1 MSEQHLDPPWIEH
14 GYGTRFQG
22 FQYLLGRR
30 IRDVLLVSSLYDL
43 YFLEKDGRLYELVR
57 KEYQA
62 LDLTHSP
69 EFTHISSGR
78 EAIELLKAKHR
89 YDLIITT
96 LHIEDMSATMF
107 ARLVREAGLDL
118 PIVLLACD
126 SRELKDIAAR
136 LDTSV
141 FDRIFIW
148 QGDFRLMIGIIKH
161 LEDRMNLENDTRLAG
176 VQSIL
181 LIEDNVQYY
190 SYFLPVIFTEILTQ
204 SHRLI
209 SDGINLSHRYLRT
222 RARPKILLCE
232 TYEEAWEYFEKYS
245 DYILGIISDIV
256 FPRGG
261 VMDPRAGLKFVQ
273 MARERYPHL
282 PVLLQ
287 SIAPEFESEAKELG
301 TSFILKDSPA
311 ALLKLRQF
319 TTDYFSFGDF
329 IFRTPD
335 GHEVGRASDLNSLEE
350 QLQIVPDESYAY
362 HAERNHFSNWFKART
377 EFLLAYKVR
386 PLKVA
391 DFPSISHM
399 REDLIASLG
408 EYRRHQQRGVITD
421 FSKEDFDPENSFA
434 RIGGGSLGGKAR
446 GLGFV
451 NILINNYDLVNKFEG
466 TRISVPPS
474 VVLGTEVFDEFLDE
488 NNLRAFALK
497 SENDAEIARRFI
509 EARSFPDR
517 ILGDLAA
524 FLDLITEPL
533 AVRSSSLLEDSQY
546 HPFAGVYE
554 TYMIPNNHHDRFVRL
569 SHLVHTIKRVY
580 ASTFYQSAKEYIK
593 ATAYHLGEE
602 KMAVVIQ
609 RIVGA
614 QHKHLFYPDFS
625 GVAKSYN
632 FYPIHP
638 ERPHDGVVAVC
649 LGLGKQIVD
658 GGVSVRFCPKYPN
671 HILQSSSAADAMRNN
686 QHEFF
691 ALDLKGQPL
700 EGRSTVDEL
709 VQKFELKV
717 AEADNTLQYV
727 ASTYLPENDA
737 LCDGLSRNGL
747 RVVTFAPILRNKIFP
762 MPKILN
768 LLLDMGR
775 WGMGTPV
782 ELEFAVNMSVPAGK
796 PKEFGML
803 QMRPLVVSQES
814 ETLDVEETDPEDLI
828 CSSNQVLGHGTI
840 DSILDLIVVDAE
852 RFERSKSA
860 DVALEVSQLN
870 QKLTAE
876 GRHYVL
882 IGVGRWGSLDPWL
895 GIPVRWNQISG
906 AKVIVEA
913 SFKDLDVDPSQGS
926 HFFQN
931 VTSASVG
938 YFAINPRIGTGFVD
952 WNWLRNQTA
961 AEEKRFVRHIQLS
974 RPVMIKIDS
983 RQNKG
988 IILKPE

>member
-1 MSEQHLDPPWIEH
+1 M
-14 GYGTRFQG
+14 R
-22 FQYLLGRR
+22 RR
-30 IRDVLLVSSLYDL
+30 IRDVLLVSSFYDL

-57 KEYQA
+57 KEYRA

-69 EFTHISSGR
+69 EFTHVSSGR
-78 EAIELLKAKHR
+78 EALDFVKAKRHC
-89 YDLIITT
+89 DLIITT
-96 LHIEDMSATMF
+96 LHIEDMSTTAF
-107 ARLVREAGLDL
+107 ARQVRELSADL

-126 SRELKDIAAR
+126 SRELKDIVLH
-136 LDTSV
+136 LDSSV
-141 FDRIFIW
+141 FDRVFIW

-161 LEDRMNLENDTRLAG
+161 LEDRMNLEEDTHLAG

-232 TYEEAWEYFEKYS
+232 TFEEAWQYFEKYS
-245 DYILGIISDIV
+245 DYVLGIISDIV

-261 VMDPRAGLKFVQ
+261 VMDPRAGFTLVQ
-273 MARERYPHL
+273 KARERHPHL

-287 SIAPEFESEAKELG
+287 SIAPEFEPETKELG
-301 TSFILKDSPA
+301 ASFILKDSPA

-335 GHEVGRASDLNSLEE
+335 GHEVGRAADLNSLEE
-350 QLQIVPDESYAY
+350 QLQIIPDESYAY
-362 HAERNHFSNWFKART
+362 HAERNDFSNWFKART
-377 EFLLAYKVR
+377 EFILAYKVR
-386 PLKVA
+386 PLKIA
-391 DFPSISHM
+391 DFPSISDM
-399 REDLIASLG
+399 RQDLIASLG
-408 EYRRHQQRGVITD
+408 EYRRQQQRGVITD
-421 FSKEDFDPENSFA
+421 FSKEEFDPETGFA

-451 NILINNYDLVNKFEG
+451 NLLINNYDLLSKFEG
-466 TRISVPPS
+466 TRISVPPA
-474 VVLGTEVFDEFLDE
+474 VVLGTDVFDQFLDE

-497 SENDAEIARRFI
+497 SKNDAEIVKRFTG
-509 EARSFPDR
+509 ARSFPDK

-554 TYMIPNNHHDRFVRL
+554 TYMIPNNHADRFVRL
-569 SHLVHTIKRVY
+569 SHLVHAIKRVY
-580 ASTFYQSAKEYIK
+580 ASTFFQNSKEYIK
-593 ATAYHLGEE
+593 ATAYRLEEE

-609 RIVGA
+609 RIVGT
-614 QHKHLFYPDFS
+614 QHNHRFYPDFS

-638 ERPHDGVVAVC
+638 ESPHDGVVAVC

-671 HILQSSSAADAMRNN
+671 HLLQCSVVADAVRNN
-686 QHEFF
+686 QNEFF
-691 ALDLKGQPL
+691 ALDLRGQPL
-700 EGRSTVDEL
+700 EGRNATDEL

-717 AEADNTLQYV
+717 AEADNTLQYA

-737 LCDGLSRNGL
+737 LYDGLSRNGL
-747 RVVTFAPILRNKIFP
+747 RIVTFAPILKNKIFP
-762 MPKILN
+762 LPQILN

-782 ELEFAVNMSVPAGK
+782 ELEFAVNMSVPGGK
-796 PKEFGML
+796 PKEFGLL
-803 QMRPLVVSQES
+803 QMRPLVVSPEDES
-814 ETLDVEETDPEDLI
+814 LDIEETDPADLL
-828 CSSNQVLGHGTI
+828 CQSNQALGHGII
-840 DSILDLIVVDAE
+840 DGIVDIVVVDIE
-852 RFERSKSA
+852 RFERSRSQ
-860 DVALEVSQLN
+860 DVALEVAKLN
-870 QKLTAE
+870 EKLTCE

-882 IGVGRWGSLDPWL
+882 VGVGRWGSLDPWL

-906 AKVIVEA
+906 AKVIIEA
-913 SFKDLDVDPSQGS
+913 PFKDLDVDPSQGS

-931 VTSASVG
+931 VTSSSVG
-938 YFAINPRIGTGFVD
+938 YFTISSRTEDGFVD
-952 WNWLRNQTA
+952 WKWLRNHEA
-961 AEEKRFVRHIQLS
+961 AEEKRFVRHIRLS
-974 RPVMIKIDS
+974 RPVIIKIDS
-983 RQNKG
+983 RRNKG